1 MGAWVA
7 WDNLTEAK
15 EDGGVGFR
23 DYWAFNEAML
33 ARQGWRLLMNPHAYW
48 ARFLKGIYFPKTL
61 PFYKQ
66 LEGVGPH
73 GLGSVYFMAEIC

>member
-7 WDNLTEAK
+7 WDNLTEDK

-23 DYWAFNEAML
+23 DYRAFNEAML
-33 ARQGWRLLMNPHAYW
+33 AWRLLMNPHAYW

-73 GLGSVYFMAEIC
+73 GLGSVYIMAEIC